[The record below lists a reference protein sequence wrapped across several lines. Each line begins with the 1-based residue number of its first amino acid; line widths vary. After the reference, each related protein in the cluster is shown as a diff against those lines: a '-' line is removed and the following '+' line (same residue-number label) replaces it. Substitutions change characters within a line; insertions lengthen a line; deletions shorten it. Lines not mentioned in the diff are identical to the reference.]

1 MKHNQSV
8 QELENGIVRVKGKCV
23 FTREEYQC
31 EVPAAGLQRWL
42 AGEPIQTALSGVS
55 LDIRE
60 FLISGISPNAWSK
73 SFGGEGDE

>member
-1 MKHNQSV
+1 MKYNQSL
-8 QELENGIVRVKGKCV
+8 QELENGQVRVTGNCV

-42 AGEPIQTALSGVS
+42 AGEPIQRAMPGVS
-55 LDIRE
+55 PDIRE
-60 FLISGISPNAWSK
+60 FLISGISPKGWSK